1 MASWQFQ
8 GQLNADQTLSVPS
21 EIAKSLSIGE
31 KLFVVLATADQAEDA
46 DWRRLTLEQFLEGYG
61 PGDAIYDE
69 LPAG

>member
-8 GQLNADQTLSVPS
+8 GELSSDQTLRVPA
-21 EIAKSLSIGE
+21 EIAESLSLGQ
-31 KLFVVLATADQAEDA
+31 KLFVVLATADQGEDA
-46 DWRRLTLEQFLEGYG
+46 DWRRLTLEQFLDGYG